1 MTKILSDERVT
12 LIRRA
17 ASRIRV
23 DWSGMDFDGRD
34 VDDWIRT
41 ALDGTDEEVSTLLKE
56 LHSMSTW

>member
-17 ASRIRV
+17 ASLIRG

-56 LHSMSTW
+56 L